1 MIFQHPPTGLLW
13 WLLFWETSKSF
24 KVAKVV
30 GDLLEGAGRT
40 IFCCVIQLY
49 IYIYKRKFGRLLVGH
64 RVDEM
69 RI

>member
-40 IFCCVIQLY
+40 IVCCVIHVLY
-49 IYIYKRKFGRLLVGH
+49 IYI
-64 RVDEM
+64 ET
-69 RI
+69 